1 MKRVAVAIL
10 AAGRGSR
17 LGGDTPKPLTLLG
30 GRSLLD
36 WSLGAALNSG
46 LDPVLLV
53 VGYEAEKV
61 TAVAPKQAIV
71 VCNPH
76 WQRGIASSLQAALST
91 LLPDR
96 SLAGVCIGLA
106 DQPFIGAEAYRRL
119 AAAGRQGAELAAATY
134 GGARRNPV
142 FIGRSLWL
150 EAMKL
155 KGDEGAKQLM
165 RRYPVVEVK
174 SDRTGNPIDIDTPE
188 DLEREIGH
196 GASGMGHWQNFEL

>member
-17 LGGDTPKPLTLLG
+17 LGGDSPKPLTLLG
-30 GRSLLD
+30 ERTLLD
-36 WSLGAALNSG
+36 RSLGAALDSG

-61 TAVAPKQAIV
+61 AAVAPKQAIV
-71 VCNPH
+71 VRNPD
-76 WQRGIASSLQAALST
+76 WQGGIASSLQAALRT
-91 LLPDR
+91 LVGDR
-96 SLAGVCIGLA
+96 SITGICIGLA

-142 FIGRSLWL
+142 FLGRSLWF

-155 KGDEGAKQLM
+155 EGDEGAKQLM
-165 RRYPVVEVK
+165 RRYPVVEVPCDK
-174 SDRTGNPIDIDTPE
+174 TGNPIDIDTPE
-188 DLEREIGH
+188 DLAREIAN
-196 GASGMGHWQNFEL
+196 GA